1 MALPD
6 LFSATDVQHLIQR
19 IDQLTPATQ
28 ALWGKMNVAQMV
40 KHCTI
45 SFEQA
50 LEKNNQRPPAM
61 MRWMLQ
67 LFFRKSMVNEVPY
80 KQNLPTAPAFK
91 IVDQPTFQ
99 NEQLKLKAL
108 ILEFSARGRQH
119 FEGKPQL
126 TLGKLSA
133 LEWNNLMFKHIDHHL
148 RQFGV

>member
-1 MALPD
+1 MAYPD
-6 LFSATDVQHLIQR
+6 LFSPSDVQQLIQR
-19 IDQLTPATQ
+19 IEMLTPSTQ
-28 ALWGKMNVAQMV
+28 GLWGKMNVAQMV

-91 IVDQPTFQ
+91 IVDQPAFLT
-99 NEQLKLKAL
+99 EQQKLKEL
-108 ILEFSARGRQH
+108 ILEFSARGKQH
-119 FEGKPQL
+119 FEGKSQL

-133 LEWNNLMFKHIDHHL
+133 LEWNNLMYKHIDHHL